1 MGNAQGKP
9 SVTDNSD
16 QKEINKYLIQM
27 DMIAANY
34 ATTLNLHQMTHLTN
48 PDYCSNLTIISSDNI
63 AKNLSSTEIDF
74 LEQRLEKGIPIDK
87 MSKDKIVHFK
97 KTTDLDISN
106 PTKKRRM
113 CIGIAEFYIKLSHI
127 YGAIFKTI
135 QPMYV
140 YKDNDGS
147 LMTFTLEEKSKIP
160 KHVKY
165 ETTYVNFC
173 NQRLQALINKHEY
186 GENDEVMEVQP
197 EFCNINL
204 NQKDGST
211 KNLSQLIGMT
221 EFEKLFFDVYDYD
234 KGVYRSMSATMQK
247 EYNEALQVFYETF
260 TGNKGKMPE
269 NIKRFKDI
277 TLKDYHNG
285 KGCKEDGTLKQKI
298 TGSLKNKSFKEYASH
313 LKKMLDDSN
322 KKQEEIL
329 NIIGELFSFIKD
341 ENTGKEMVIV
351 QPSLTKEGLDKIGLK
366 ARDLIKQMYVDC
378 ETNFFNALVKYQT
391 IIVERGK
398 ELQEKQIHNLE
409 AEIENTILE

>member
-16 QKEINKYLIQM
+16 QKAINKYLIQM

-48 PDYCSNLTIISSDNI
+48 PDYCNNLTIISSDNI

-140 YKDNDGS
+140 YKDSDGS

-186 GENDEVMEVQP
+186 SENDEVMEVQP

-221 EFEKLFFDVYDYD
+221 EFEKLFYDIYDYD
-234 KGVYRSMSATMQK
+234 KGMYRSMSASMQK

-277 TLKDYHNG
+277 SLKDYHNG
-285 KGCKEDGTLKQKI
+285 KGCKEDGTLKQKM

-351 QPSLTKEGLDKIGLK
+351 QPTLTKEGLDKIGLK
-366 ARDLIKQMYVDC
+366 ARNLIKQMYVDC

>member
-1 MGNAQGKP
+1 MGNAQGKS
-9 SVTDNSD
+9 SVSDNSD

-48 PDYCSNLTIISSDNI
+48 PDYCNNLTIISSDNI

-87 MSKDKIVHFK
+87 MSKDKIIHFK
-97 KTTDLDISN
+97 KSNNLDIAN

-147 LMTFTLEEKSKIP
+147 LITFTLEEKEKIP

-173 NQRLQALINKHEY
+173 NQRLQALINKNEY
-186 GENDEVMEVQP
+186 NENAEVIDVQP
-197 EFCNINL
+197 EFCNINV

-211 KNLSQLIGMT
+211 KNITQLIGMT
-221 EFEKLFFDVYDYD
+221 EFEKLFYDIYDYD
-234 KGVYRSMSATMQK
+234 KGAYRSMSATMQK
-247 EYNEALQVFYETF
+247 EYNEALQSFYETF
-260 TGNKGKMPE
+260 TGNKEKMPE

-285 KGCKEDGTLKQKI
+285 KGCKEDGTLKQKM
-298 TGSLKNKSFKEYASH
+298 TGSFKNKSFKEYALH

-341 ENTGKEMVIV
+341 ENTDKEMVVV
-351 QPSLTKEGLDKIGLK
+351 QPTLTKEGLDKIGLK
-366 ARDLIKQMYVDC
+366 ARNLIKQMYIDC

-398 ELQEKQIHNLE
+398 ELQEKQIHSLE

>member
-1 MGNAQGKP
+1 MGNAQGKQN
-9 SVTDNSD
+9 VNDNSD

-34 ATTLNLHQMTHLTN
+34 ATTLNLHQMSHLTN

-87 MSKDKIVHFK
+87 MANDKIIHFK
-97 KTTDLDISN
+97 KTSNLDITN

-127 YGAIFKTI
+127 YAAIFKTI

-140 YKDNDGS
+140 YKDATGT
-147 LMTFTLEEKSKIP
+147 LLTFTLEEKNKIP
-160 KHVKY
+160 KNVKY
-165 ETTYVNFC
+165 DTTYVNFC
-173 NQRLQALINKHEY
+173 NQRLQALINKREY
-186 GENDEVMEVQP
+186 SENDDVIEVQP
-197 EFCNINL
+197 EFCNVNL
-204 NQKDGST
+204 NTKDGST
-211 KNLSQLIGMT
+211 KNITQLIGMS
-221 EFEKLFFDVYDYD
+221 EFEKLFYDVYDYD
-234 KGVYRSMSATMQK
+234 KGVYHSMSEAMKK
-247 EYNEALQVFYETF
+247 EYNEALKTFYETF
-260 TGNKGKMPE
+260 TGNKEKMPE

-285 KGCKEDGTLKQKI
+285 KGCKEDGTLKQKMV
-298 TGSLKNKSFKEYASH
+298 GPLKNKVFKEYATH

-341 ENTGKEMVIV
+341 ESTGKENVIV
-351 QPSLTKEGLDKIGLK
+351 QPTLTKEGLDKIGQK
-366 ARDLIKQMYVDC
+366 ARMLIKQMYIDC

>member
-16 QKEINKYLIQM
+16 QKAINKYLLQM

-48 PDYCSNLTIISSDNI
+48 PDYCNNLTIISSDNI

-97 KTTDLDISN
+97 KSENLDINN
-106 PTKKRRM
+106 PTKKRRI

-135 QPMYV
+135 QPMYI

-147 LMTFTLEEKSKIP
+147 LLTFTLEEQNKIP

-186 GENDEVMEVQP
+186 NENDEVMEVQP

-211 KNLSQLIGMT
+211 KNISQLIGMT
-221 EFEKLFFDVYDYD
+221 EFEKLFYDVYDYD
-234 KGVYRSMSATMQK
+234 KGVYRSMSENMKK
-247 EYNEALQVFYETF
+247 EYNEALQAFYETF
-260 TGNKGKMPE
+260 TGNKEKMPE
-269 NIKRFKDI
+269 NVKRFKDI

-285 KGCKEDGTLKQKI
+285 KGCKEDGTLKQKM
-298 TGSLKNKSFKEYASH
+298 TGSLKNKSFKEYALH

-351 QPSLTKEGLDKIGLK
+351 QPTLTKEGLDKIALK
-366 ARDLIKQMYVDC
+366 ARNLIKQMYIDC

>member
-16 QKEINKYLIQM
+16 QKAINKYLIQM

-48 PDYCSNLTIISSDNI
+48 PDYCNNLTIISSDNI

-140 YKDNDGS
+140 YKDSDGS

-285 KGCKEDGTLKQKI
+285 KGCKEDGTLKQKM
-298 TGSLKNKSFKEYASH
+298 TGSLKNKSFKEYATH

-351 QPSLTKEGLDKIGLK
+351 QPTLTKEGLDKIGLK
-366 ARDLIKQMYVDC
+366 ARNLIKQMYVDC

>member
-16 QKEINKYLIQM
+16 QKAINKYLIQM

-48 PDYCSNLTIISSDNI
+48 PDYCNNLTIISSDNI

-97 KTTDLDISN
+97 KTSDLDISN

-140 YKDNDGS
+140 YKDSDGS
-147 LMTFTLEEKSKIP
+147 LMTFTLEEKGKIP

-186 GENDEVMEVQP
+186 SENDEVMEVQP

-221 EFEKLFFDVYDYD
+221 EFEKLFYDVYDYD

-285 KGCKEDGTLKQKI
+285 KGCKEDGTLKQKM

-366 ARDLIKQMYVDC
+366 ARNLIKQMYVDC
-378 ETNFFNALVKYQT
+378 ETNFFNALVKYQI